1 MKKLVILIII
11 VLPTFIV
18 KGQTPPAQPSYGPGG
33 YNYPHSSFTFTKF
46 GSDITDCYWI
56 AEPDNPRP
64 DSAVVVVFW
73 HGTTSNPVIDSVPNG
88 QFLFIEHITKK
99 GYTVVFPLYQYGS
112 LTLPFQEQ
120 LTNGAN
126 VVNLALQELE
136 TGIDR
141 VRPKRKNGKV
151 LIGATGI
158 SRGGGMTMNV
168 ATYHDT
174 LNLPSFD
181 ALCAFVPGAG
191 QSMLGIDTSTKILIV
206 NGEENTLNYAESRQ
220 AFDSL
225 YHIPCSN
232 KHLIQVNSDLYGTPQ
247 LIANHN
253 FAGSGNNV
261 NNHNRINTLDFY
273 GSWKFAVGVFDCAFK
288 NQNCEYC
295 FGTDTLITYMGNW
308 SDGTHVNP
316 ATIMDTCGTY
326 TGINYYDSPQTF
338 VKIFPNPSNSHIYVD
353 CQSGF
358 MIYNLTGQCIMQS
371 NQPTSQINISDLP
384 TGIYMLRTDNKVGRF
399 IKTE

>member
-1 MKKLVILIII
+1 MKKLLIPII
-11 VLPTFIV
+11 FVLPAFIV
-18 KGQTPPAQPSYGPGG
+18 TGQTPPAQPYYGPGG
-33 YNYPHSSFTFTKF
+33 YSYPHSSFTFTKF

-88 QFLFIEHITKK
+88 QFLFIEHIAQK
-99 GYTVVFPLYQYGS
+99 GYTVIFPLYQYGGV
-112 LTLPFQEQ
+112 TLPFQQQ

-141 VRPKRKNGKV
+141 VRPKRKNGKI

-168 ATYHDT
+168 ATYHDI

-206 NGEENTLNYAESRQ
+206 NGEDNTTNFAASQQ

-247 LIANHN
+247 LIANHT
-253 FAGSGNNV
+253 FAGSGR
-261 NNHNRINTLDFY
+261 RINTLDFY

-295 FGTDTLITYMGNW
+295 FGADTLITYMGNW
-308 SDGTHVNP
+308 SDGMPVNP

-326 TGINYYDSPQTF
+326 TGINYYDSPQAF
-338 VKIFPNPSNSHIYVD
+338 VKIFPNPSNSYIYVD
-353 CQSGF
+353 CKNGF
-358 MIYNLTGQCIMQS
+358 TIYNLTGKCIMQS
-371 NQPTSQINISDLP
+371 NQPTTQINISDLP
-384 TGIYMLRTDNKVGRF
+384 TGLYMLRTDNKVGRF

>member
-1 MKKLVILIII
+1 MKKLVILIIF
-11 VLPTFIV
+11 VLATLIV
-18 KGQTPPAQPSYGPGG
+18 KGQTPPAQPDYGPGG
-33 YNYPHSSFTFTKF
+33 YNYPHNSFTFAKF

-88 QFLFIEHITKK
+88 QFLFIEHIAKK
-99 GYTVVFPLYQYGS
+99 GYTVIFPLYQYGGA
-112 LTLPFQEQ
+112 TLPFQQQ
-120 LTNGAN
+120 LINGAN
-126 VVNLALQELE
+126 VVNLALQELQ

-141 VRPKRKNGKV
+141 VRPKRKNGKI

-174 LNLPSFD
+174 LNLPSFE

-191 QSMLGIDTSTKILIV
+191 QSMLGIDDSTKVLIV
-206 NGEENTLNYAESRQ
+206 NGEENALNFAESQQ

-247 LIANHN
+247 LIAEHN
-253 FAGSGNNV
+253 FAGSGNNI
-261 NNHNRINTLDFY
+261 NNDDRINTLDFY

-295 FGTDTLITYMGNW
+295 FGADTLITYMGNW
-308 SDGTHVNP
+308 SDGTPVKP
-316 ATIMDTCGTY
+316 ATIMDAYGTY
-326 TGINYYDSPQTF
+326 TGINYYDSPQSI

-353 CQSGF
+353 CKNGF
-358 MIYNLTGQCIMQS
+358 TIYNHTGKCIMQS
-371 NQPTSQINISDLP
+371 NQPTTQINISELP
-384 TGIYMLRTDNKVGRF
+384 TGVYILRTDNTVGRL